1 MDVNNNNEKIILM
14 SHLVDNNNK
23 LICDIEELIKH
34 KIFKSKNDIQQFVQN
49 DKNNFCLLKKLDNKL
64 YLSIIPVNIHHNS
77 HLSSSIFML
86 NSWLFANFN
95 LIVLIESVKNYI

>member
-1 MDVNNNNEKIILM
+1 MDVNNNEKIILM

-34 KIFKSKNDIQQFVQN
+34 KIFKSPNDIQQFVQN
-49 DKNNFCLLKKLDNKL
+49 DKNNFCLLKKLDNRL
-64 YLSIIPVNIHHNS
+64 YLSIIPVIIHHNHS
-77 HLSSSIFML
+77 SSSSSIFMF

-95 LIVLIESVKNYI
+95 LIALIESVKNYI